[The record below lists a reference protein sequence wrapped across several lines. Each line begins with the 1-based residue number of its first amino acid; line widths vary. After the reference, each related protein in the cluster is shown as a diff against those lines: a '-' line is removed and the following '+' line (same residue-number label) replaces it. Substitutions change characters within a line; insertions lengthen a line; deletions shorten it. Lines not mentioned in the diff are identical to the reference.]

1 MKWKEFRGA
10 AEELAEAAEKLF
22 EKSGVLLLGTVRKDG
37 SPRISP
43 VEPFI
48 VEGELYLGIMWRT
61 LKALDLLRDPRCT
74 VHNLIRDRH
83 ATEGEFK
90 LHGRAR
96 DVQDE
101 VTRDRFCDAVKKKL
115 GWSPKGM
122 KYHLFAIEV
131 ESAALF
137 TADGNA
143 RLVKRW
149 RAGQSVEEYRQTM

>member
-1 MKWKEFRGA
+1 MNWKEFKSAAPELAAR
-10 AEELAEAAEKLF
+10 AEELF
-22 EKSGVLLLGTVRKDG
+22 ESTGVLLVGTVRKDG

-48 VEGELYLGIMWRT
+48 VEGVLYLGMMWRT
-61 LKALDLLRDPRCT
+61 MKALDLLRDPRCT

-96 DVQDE
+96 GVQDE
-101 VTRDRFCDAVKKKL
+101 ETRDRFCDAVKKKL
-115 GWSPKGM
+115 GWSLKGM
-122 KYHLFAIEV
+122 KYRLFAIEV

-149 RAGQSVEEYRQTM
+149 RAGQPVEEYRQAM

>member
-1 MKWKEFRGA
+1 MSWKEFKSAAPELAAR
-10 AEELAEAAEKLF
+10 AEELF
-22 EKSGVLLLGTVRKDG
+22 ESTGVLLVGTVRKDG

-48 VEGELYLGIMWRT
+48 VEGVLYLGMMWRT
-61 LKALDLLRDPRCT
+61 MKALDLLRDPRCT

-101 VTRDRFCDAVKKKL
+101 VTRDRYCEAVKKKL
-115 GWSPKGM
+115 GWSLKGM

-137 TADGNA
+137 TTDGNA

-149 RAGQSVEEYRQTM
+149 RAGQPVEEYRQTM

>member
-1 MKWKEFRGA
+1 MSWKEFKSAAPELAAR
-10 AEELAEAAEKLF
+10 AEELF
-22 EKSGVLLLGTVRKDG
+22 ESTGVLLVGTVRKDG

-48 VEGELYLGIMWRT
+48 VGGVLYLGMMWRT

-101 VTRDRFCDAVKKKL
+101 ETRDRFCDAVKKKL
-115 GWSPKGM
+115 GWSLKGM